1 MMDYREVIRRPI
13 VTEKSMRLMQMGKY
27 TFEVDPRAN
36 KGMIKEAV
44 KRLFGVDVVKVNT
57 ITIPGV
63 TKRRGQHYYRLPGMK
78 KAIVTLKPGQK
89 IEIEGLS
96 T

>member
-1 MMDYREVIRRPI
+1 MMDYRQVIRRPI
-13 VTEKSMRLMQMGKY
+13 VTEKSMRLMRMGKY

-57 ITIPGV
+57 ITIPRV
-63 TKRRGQHYYRLPGMK
+63 TKRRGQHYYRVQGMK